1 MNIEETKKAIEVMQA
16 FVDGKEIQY
25 LSDGN
30 WFSYSLPATPAW
42 AWSETEYRVK
52 PETITCWIT
61 VLNDHVASTVHAS
74 EEDAYACLDKHTK
87 PDAHKNGAKWT
98 VRKVVIE

>member
-61 VLNDHVASTVHAS
+61 VLNGHVASTVHDS
-74 EEDAYACLDKHTK
+74 EEEARRCVN
-87 PDAHKNGAKWT
+87 PDEFPGWT
-98 VRKVVIE
+98 IRKVVIE